1 MVCPKCHYAL
11 SPFDADCPRCRNF
24 ATLGIVVPDLPQ
36 AVGEVE
42 AAPTIPNTAVNGNQ
56 STPTGT
62 AEEPWYSNLDLENEK
77 PSDEEASE
85 AKPAQETVAK
95 PDEIVSAVSPLTI
108 EAFAHSA
115 LEPVLASMSK
125 PSPAVLTSTVKRPAI
140 RETPVHVPPTYP
152 SPTYTPRIDNAQKNK
167 KQKLNKKVVFLW
179 GGFAVLA
186 GLAFV
191 IIRTQAAAHAQQ
203 TKASRVLT
211 QAKGLIAQANANA
224 IQFQQV
230 ELTPQQADVSLH
242 TQTAQYQEALRLCRA
257 SEWLHGGE
265 TALGLKSAAV
275 TGLQR
280 TQADTTA
287 QAARVLTAQVAE
299 SISLYKGR
307 TLTDEQAASIRAT
320 LRAKCQLALADCT
333 QTLQSDPDNSVA
345 LAQRVLALRYLG
357 DTKSAD
363 AAFIQAI
370 TLCPNNP
377 VLLAAKGDH
386 G

>member
-24 ATLGIVVPDLPQ
+24 ATLGIGVPDLPQ
-36 AVGEVE
+36 TAGEIE
-42 AAPTIPNTAVNGNQ
+42 DEPTIPNTAANAGQ

-62 AEEPWYSNLDLENEK
+62 AEEPWYSKLDLENEK
-77 PSDEEASE
+77 LSDEKASGD
-85 AKPAQETVAK
+85 KPAQETVAK
-95 PDEIVSAVSPLTI
+95 PVEIVSAVSPLPI
-108 EAFAHSA
+108 E
-115 LEPVLASMSK
+115 VLAPSAPKPVMAAMSM
-125 PSPAVLTSTVKRPAI
+125 PAPAVVTSVVKQPEI
-140 RETPVHVPPTYP
+140 REIPAYEPPTYP
-152 SPTYTPRIDNAQKNK
+152 VPTYTPRIDNTQKNK
-167 KQKLNKKVVFLW
+167 LDKKAVFLL

-186 GLAFV
+186 GLVFV
-191 IIRTQAAAHAQQ
+191 IIRTQVAAHAQQ
-203 TKASRVLT
+203 TKASQLLT
-211 QAKGLIAQANANA
+211 QAKGLIAQANANT

-230 ELTPQQADVSLH
+230 ELTPEQADESLH
-242 TQTAQYQEALRLCRA
+242 TRTAQYQEALRLCRV
-257 SEWLHGGE
+257 SESLHGGE
-265 TALGLKSAAV
+265 TAFGLKSAAV

-280 TQADTTA
+280 TQADTEA
-287 QAARVLTAQVAE
+287 QSARVLTAQVTE
-299 SISLYKGR
+299 SISFYKGR

-320 LRAKCQLALADCT
+320 LRAKCQLALADCA

-345 LAQRVLALRYLG
+345 LTERVRALRYLG

-363 AAFIQAI
+363 AAFAQAI

>member
-36 AVGEVE
+36 AVGEDE
-42 AAPTIPNTAVNGNQ
+42 ASPTIPNTTVNGNQ
-56 STPTGT
+56 STPTNT
-62 AEEPWYSNLDLENEK
+62 AEEPWYSKLDLENEK

-85 AKPAQETVAK
+85 AKPSQETVAK
-95 PDEIVSAVSPLTI
+95 PDEIAYSVSPLPI
-108 EAFAHSA
+108 GAFAHSA
-115 LEPVLASMSK
+115 REPVSASMSK
-125 PSPAVLTSTVKRPAI
+125 PSPVVLTSIVRQPET

-152 SPTYTPRIDNAQKNK
+152 VSTYTPRIDNAQKNK
-167 KQKLNKKVVFLW
+167 KQKLNKKMVFLW

-186 GLAFV
+186 GLGF
-191 IIRTQAAAHAQQ
+191 IIICTQAAVHAQQ
-203 TKASRVLT
+203 TKASQVLT
-211 QAKGLIAQANANA
+211 QAKGLIAQANANT

-242 TQTAQYQEALRLCRA
+242 TRAAQYQEALHLCRV
-257 SEWLHGGE
+257 SELLYSGE
-265 TALGLKSAAV
+265 SALGLKSAAF
-275 TGLQR
+275 TGLR
-280 TQADTTA
+280 HTQADTKA
-287 QAARVLTAQVAE
+287 QMARVLTTQVAE

-320 LRAKCQLALADCT
+320 LQAKCHLALADCA

-345 LAQRVLALRYLG
+345 LAERVLALRYLG

-363 AAFIQAI
+363 TAFTQAL

-377 VLLAAKGDH
+377 VVLAARGDH